1 MEHIT
6 MHTLASAPRTT
17 GKPARL
23 TAAGL
28 RAQLAQTIALLEA
41 SRADSVAQ
49 RDLAPDSYRDFY
61 AGRVQAFDLA
71 LADLRDLVQGG
82 AA

>member
-1 MEHIT
+1 

-49 RDLAPDSYRDFY
+49 RDLAPDGCRHFY
-61 AGRVQAFDLA
+61 VGRVQAFDLA

-82 AA
+82 AE

>member
-1 MEHIT
+1 MN
-6 MHTLASAPRTT
+6 TLASAPRTT
-17 GKPARL
+17 GKSARL

-28 RAQLAQTIALLEA
+28 RAQLSQTIALLEA

-49 RDLAPDSYRDFY
+49 RDLAPDSYRHFY

-71 LADLRDLVQGG
+71 LADLRELAEGG

>member
-1 MEHIT
+1 
-6 MHTLASAPRTT
+6 MHATASPS
-17 GKPARL
+17 GKSARL

-28 RAQLAQTIALLEA
+28 RARLAQTIALLEA

-49 RDLAPDSYRDFY
+49 RDRAPDSYRHFY

>member
-1 MEHIT
+1 

-17 GKPARL
+17 RKPARL
-23 TAAGL
+23 TAACL
-28 RAQLAQTIALLEA
+28 RIQLAQTIALLEA

-49 RDLAPDSYRDFY
+49 RDLASDAYRHFY
-61 AGRVQAFDLA
+61 VGRIQAFDLA